1 VTAPPT
7 TGDGMYGGAA
17 TCPCARSRPHRRA
30 LGRLSRWRSCRDDA
44 LLVPHGVLGLLVFGA
59 GRRLSRRS
67 LVVAALAPLVTLGW
81 LTTRLGDTLDGRVTL
96 QTWDWVPA
104 LDVSAAFRLDGF
116 AALMMLVISGIGL
129 AVLGYSW
136 HYFSATDASLGRL
149 AGLMTLFAGAMLGVV
164 LADDL
169 ITLFAAWELTSITSY
184 LLIGNQREQ
193 AQTRAAALH
202 ALLVTSAGGLVMLAG
217 VVLIGQAAG
226 TFA

>member
-1 VTAPPT
+1 
-7 TGDGMYGGAA
+7 
-17 TCPCARSRPHRRA
+17 
-30 LGRLSRWRSCRDDA
+30 
-44 LLVPHGVLGLLVFGA
+44 VLGLLVFGA
-59 GRRLSRRS
+59 GRRLRRRS

-81 LTTRLGDTLDGRVTL
+81 LTTRLVDTLDGRVTL

-193 AQTRAAALH
+193 AQARAAALH